1 MSNCNMAY
9 GGMVKGKKHMYAAG
23 GMVKDNAGLTAL
35 KNSGPK
41 GMEAYKKITKMNKGG
56 YAKGK

>member
-41 GMEAYKKITKMNKGG
+41 GMKAYKKITKMNKGG

>member
-41 GMEAYKKITKMNKGG
+41 GMEAYKKITNMNKGG
-56 YAKGK
+56 YAKSK